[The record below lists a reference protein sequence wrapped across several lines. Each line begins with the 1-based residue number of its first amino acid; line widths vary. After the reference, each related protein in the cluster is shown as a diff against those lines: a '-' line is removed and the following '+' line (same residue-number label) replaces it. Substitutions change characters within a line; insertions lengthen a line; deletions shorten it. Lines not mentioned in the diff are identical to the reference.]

1 MQAEAILFIGIQ
13 AVGKSTFYQQRF
25 ATTHAHISLDTL
37 KTRGREKA
45 LLETCLTLGESF
57 VVDNT
62 NATETFRARYISA
75 AKHAGFRVIGYYFQS
90 KALDAL
96 QRNRQRPGHQVVPDL
111 AIWGTAKRL
120 QAPRYAE
127 GFDQLYYV
135 TLLPPDQFSVQ
146 EWQDD
151 L

>member
-1 MQAEAILFIGIQ
+1 MQAEAILLIGIQ

-25 ATTHAHISLDTL
+25 ATTHTHINLDTL

-45 LLETCLTLGESF
+45 ALETCLTLGQSF
-57 VVDNT
+57 VIDNT
-62 NATETFRARYISA
+62 NATETFRARYIPA
-75 AKHAGFRVIGYYFQS
+75 AKRAGLRVIGYYFPS

-96 QRNRQRPGHQVVPDL
+96 QRNRQRPAAVPDL

-120 QAPRYAE
+120 QPPRYAE
-127 GFDQLYYV
+127 GFDQLCYV
-135 TLLPPDQFSVQ
+135 TLVPPDQFEIQ

>member
-13 AVGKSTFYQQRF
+13 AVGKTTFYQQRF
-25 ATTHAHISLDTL
+25 AATHTHINLDTL
-37 KTRGREKA
+37 KTRGQEKA
-45 LLETCLTLGESF
+45 ALETCLILGQSF

-62 NATETFRARYISA
+62 NATETFRARYIPA
-75 AKHAGFRVIGYYFQS
+75 AKRAGFRVIGYYFQS

-96 QRNRQRPGHQVVPDL
+96 QRNRQRLAHQIVPDL

-120 QAPRYAE
+120 QMPRYAE

-135 TLLPPDQFSVQ
+135 TLVPPDQFEIQ